1 MLDFHVVENYGVMG
15 HIETSLKKISIGEDN
30 TLTEEQFRKFTE
42 LVYGEL
48 CLKVKSSEK
57 GEWAGWSQIKVN
69 NESLTKGLARKKIVQ
84 CVEHRLR
91 DEYVMKEMNSD
102 VLGILKAHKIK

>member
-1 MLDFHVVENYGVMG
+1 MDFHVVENYGVMG

-42 LVYGEL
+42 LVYREL
-48 CLKVKSSEK
+48 CLKVKHSERE
-57 GEWAGWSQIKVN
+57 EWDDWSQVKMN
-69 NESLTKGLARKKIVQ
+69 NQSLTKGLAKNKIVR

-91 DEYVMKEMNSD
+91 DEFVMEEVNSD